1 MTTQV
6 RNMAL
11 ASCAAVVL
19 LGYAWRPYDGVAW
32 HIVAGANGLL
42 VLVQVQQGDD
52 RPARRTF
59 AIFFAVITMV
69 MGTLQALHAPS
80 IHTGWGV
87 GLCAW
92 LVALHALLWLDAA
105 D

>member
-1 MTTQV
+1 MSTV

-42 VLVQVQQGDD
+42 VLAQQIDH
-52 RPARRTF
+52 RPARQTS

-69 MGTLQALHAPS
+69 MGTLHALHASS